1 MRTAWWGMCFM
12 AIRRTLFVLAVLAGF
27 SICNA
32 AHACKPTFTTVVVFD
47 EGSATL
53 GRDQIVL
60 LATRLNHFRL
70 IYPHLEKAEIE
81 GVARDTAPSAKH
93 LARLRANEVAR
104 AVRALF
110 DGVKLHVSSNVY
122 PPKWAIH
129 EGNYAGVD
137 VVPPMSDIPDCTP
150 VPIPDFKH

>member
-1 MRTAWWGMCFM
+1 M
-12 AIRRTLFVLAVLAGF
+12 AIRRTVFVLAVLAGLG
-27 SICNA
+27 ICNA
-32 AHACKPTFTTVVVFD
+32 AQACKPSFMTVLVFD
-47 EGSATL
+47 DGSATL

-70 IYPHLEKAEIE
+70 LYPHLEEAEIE
-81 GVARDTAPSAKH
+81 GVARDTAPNAKH
-93 LARLRANEVAR
+93 LARLRAIEATR
-104 AVRALF
+104 AVRTLF

-137 VVPPMSDIPDCTP
+137 VVPPMRDIPDCTP
-150 VPIPDFKH
+150 VPIPDFKR